1 MEFIDLKAQQKR
13 IRSSLDE
20 RINKVLND
28 GRYILGEEVSKL
40 ENELSKFCGS
50 KYTIGCSNGT
60 DALML
65 SLMAL
70 DIGPGDGVITVP
82 FTYIATL
89 ESIAAVGAKPILVD
103 VYDSTFNMD
112 PSKLE
117 YVIKNSDCNIK
128 AIMPVDLF
136 GLPARHRQINDIASK
151 YDLKVIDDA
160 AQAFGA
166 SKGNNKIGTF
176 SDITTTSF
184 FPAKPLG
191 CYGDGGAIFTDCE
204 LLNEKIR
211 SLAVH
216 GKGSDKYDNIRIG
229 MNSRLDTLQAAVL
242 LEKLSIFKEEI
253 EKRNH
258 IANLYRDNLKN
269 TTVRVQ
275 HIPEKYVST
284 YAQFSIIL
292 KDKIQRD
299 KIQNSLSN
307 AGIPSVIYY
316 AVSGHMQPGYS
327 YLNYQKGDF
336 PVSEKL
342 SETILSIPMHPYLTE
357 AQVTKITELIKINLN

>member
-1 MEFIDLKAQQKR
+1 MEFIDLKAQQKT
-13 IRSSLDE
+13 IRSSIDK
-20 RINKVLND
+20 RIKKVLND

-117 YVIKNSDCNIK
+117 DVIKNSDCNIK

-136 GLPARHRQINDIASK
+136 GLPARHRLINEIASK
-151 YDLKVIDDA
+151 YELKVIDDA

-176 SDITTTSF
+176 SNITTTSF

-229 MNSRLDTLQAAVL
+229 MNSRLDTLQAAIL
-242 LEKLSIFKEEI
+242 LEKLSIFKKEI
-253 EKRNH
+253 VKRNE
-258 IANLYRDNLKN
+258 IANLYRSKLKN
-269 TTVRVQ
+269 TTVKVQ
-275 HIPEKYVST
+275 HIPEGYVST

-292 KDKIQRD
+292 KDKNQRD
-299 KIQNSLSN
+299 KIQKSLSN
-307 AGIPSVIYY
+307 GGIPSVIYY
-316 AVSGHMQPGYS
+316 AVSGHMQQGYK
-327 YLNYQKGDF
+327 YLNYKRGDF

-357 AQVTKITELIKINLN
+357 KQITKITELIKINLN